1 MSYIYLLYCLALTVR
16 LTTRYLV
23 LKLNN
28 VIVWSWAENWL
39 KGSLKAGVNNKCLK
53 ETNLAD
59 IREYVSAYALPFHFH
74 FKQSTASNFSLI
86 AT

>member
-1 MSYIYLLYCLALTVR
+1 MSYIYLLYCLALIVR
-16 LTTRYLV
+16 LTTKYWV
-23 LKLNN
+23 LKLKN
-28 VIVWSWAENWL
+28 VMVWSWTENWL
-39 KGSLKAGVNNKCLK
+39 KGSLNAGVISKKLN

-74 FKQSTASNFSLI
+74 FKQSTASNFFLI